1 MLAAVQF
8 RRLFI
13 SAPLRPAFRV
23 FGDHRRAAFASD
35 SFISSGCLASACHT
49 LLYGWAPMLGRV
61 GVHFAPLERYTA
73 DRWYW
78 PLWRRVTATEPRGR

>member
-49 LLYGWAPMLGRV
+49 LLYG
-61 GVHFAPLERYTA
+61 
-73 DRWYW
+73 
-78 PLWRRVTATEPRGR
+78 